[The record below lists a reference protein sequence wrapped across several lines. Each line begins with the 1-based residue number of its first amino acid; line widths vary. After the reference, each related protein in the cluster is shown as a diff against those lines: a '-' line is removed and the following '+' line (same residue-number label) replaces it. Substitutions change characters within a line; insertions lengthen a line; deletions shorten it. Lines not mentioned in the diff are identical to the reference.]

1 MKTRI
6 FLLAVVATFLTGCA
20 SMSPEAAGALA
31 VSGASA
37 LVGFVDA
44 LSPMLHPEQQA
55 ELLALAGNIDT
66 VVQAASTAMG
76 SVAETVADLR
86 AEVAAEEATDW
97 SGGEISTAVA
107 AAGAASVGA
116 SRALS
121 SVKHS
126 PKANKA

>member
-37 LVGFVDA
+37 LVGF
-44 LSPMLHPEQQA
+44 
-55 ELLALAGNIDT
+55 DT